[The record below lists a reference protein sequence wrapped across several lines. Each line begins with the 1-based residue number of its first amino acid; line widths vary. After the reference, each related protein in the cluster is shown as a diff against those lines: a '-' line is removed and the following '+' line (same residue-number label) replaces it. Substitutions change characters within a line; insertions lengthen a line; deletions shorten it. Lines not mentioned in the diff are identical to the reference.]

1 MMKLWNVAAKV
12 PQLDAEISFIKTMG
26 GHVLVDEVLR
36 FDETDF
42 RVVLLKWG
50 DKYLHLFEKAVYED
64 RLDAPRPYGLCHVVF
79 EVDDIEELRNRA
91 LKAGAREQMPKAFVS
106 AGFGTR
112 DVVFLQ
118 SPGGILFELIKV
130 HEHRVPELP

>member
-12 PQLDAEISFIKTMG
+12 PNLDNEISFVKAMG
-26 GHVLVDEVLR
+26 ANVIVDEVLR
-36 FDETDF
+36 IDNRDI

-50 DKYLHLFEKAVYED
+50 DKYLHLFEKAVYEH
-64 RLDAPRPYGLCHVVF
+64 RLDAPRPYGLCHVVY
-79 EVDDIEELRNRA
+79 EVNDLGGLRQRA
-91 LKAGAREQMPKAFVS
+91 LDAGAREVMPKSFVS